1 MESGPA
7 NNSIARLS
15 HTHEQIINWL
25 IANPELS
32 LRQCADYF
40 GYTQS
45 WLSRLIHS
53 DLFQNKLRDR
63 QDAVFISVA
72 QDIPAKLRSLA
83 DISIERVCEL
93 VATTESPDVLVDVF
107 DKTLHRLG
115 YAPSSTRNP
124 GPAPVQNNVFVVSS
138 ADLASAREVVVS
150 GAPIENTSPQ
160 PALGEVQSFATPGH
174 EAISAPRQETP
185 RGEV

>member
-1 MESGPA
+1 MESVTT
-7 NNSIARLS
+7 NTSIARLS
-15 HTHEQIINWL
+15 HTHEQVINWL
-25 IANPELS
+25 IENPERS
-32 LRQCADYF
+32 LRQCADHF

-63 QDAVFISVA
+63 QDAVFVSVA

-93 VATTESPDVLVDVF
+93 VAETESPDILVDVF
-107 DKTLHRLG
+107 DKTMHRLG
-115 YAPSSTRNP
+115 YAPSSARNP

-150 GAPIENTSPQ
+150 GALIENTSTQ
-160 PALGEVQSFATPGH
+160 PALGEVQSELSARHETVPAQGAQAPG
-174 EAISAPRQETP
+174 R
-185 RGEV
+185 EV

>member
-7 NNSIARLS
+7 NTSIARLS

-25 IANPELS
+25 IENPELS

-63 QDAVFISVA
+63 QDAVFVSVA

-93 VATTESPDVLVDVF
+93 VATTESPDVMVDVF
-107 DKTLHRLG
+107 DKTMHRLG
-115 YAPSSTRNP
+115 YAPSSVRNP
-124 GPAPVQNNVFVVSS
+124 GPAPVQNNVFVVSA

-150 GAPIENTSPQ
+150 GATIENTSPQ
-160 PALGEVQSFATPGH
+160 LALGEVQSFTTSGH
-174 EAISAPRQETP
+174 EAIPAPRAEAP
-185 RGEV
+185 GREV